1 MKIHGTAKGAAL
13 STKDFGV
20 AFGGAAVTPLTWTV
34 LNFDTTA
41 TSALHNQSNSWSNY
55 AYTDFSKTSGEI
67 IITGQMSTLDAST
80 SSVIG
85 LNDGATPL
93 GGWSPLC
100 SFRCEDTNIVYIKK
114 YPDVTIVA
122 LISVS
127 AGDIF
132 KVKYSWDTG
141 YATFYI
147 NGAEVSGSAT
157 AFSPTTL
164 NGYVA
169 GYSLGA
175 GATDITVT
183 GG

>member
-20 AFGGAAVTPLTWTV
+20 AFGGAAVEPLTWTV
-34 LNFDTTA
+34 LNFDTTP
-41 TSALHNQSNSWSNY
+41 TTALHNQSNSWTNY

-80 SSVIG
+80 KSIIG
-85 LNDGATPL
+85 LNDGATSA
-93 GGWSPLC
+93 GWSPLC
-100 SFRCEDTNIVYIKK
+100 SFRCEDTNSVDIKK

-127 AGDIF
+127 DGDIF

-169 GYSLGA
+169 GYALNA